1 MAPTGRSGAAYSLV
15 CTDEIP
21 FVFDLYFF
29 LGRPLQLAT
38 PDHQQGISTGHKHVI
53 HSVREWSH
61 CSPLQ
66 LSCHICFLSWILNS
80 RAYFH
85 IFLSLSLPRASH
97 SLYHSLSPSP
107 LNFYVSLLPESDGVF
122 GRVPQS
128 ILDDESQLITA
139 HENSHDLQNLR
150 RIADNAYK
158 QYIKSRPM
166 PSPESFKRVKNTELP
181 SMAVHPLLGQ

>member
-1 MAPTGRSGAAYSLV
+1 MDTQLITLLTPTYFSVSSS
-15 CTDEIP
+15 IP
-21 FVFDLYFF
+21 CL
-29 LGRPLQLAT
+29 
-38 PDHQQGISTGHKHVI
+38 I
-53 HSVREWSH
+53 
-61 CSPLQ
+61 
-66 LSCHICFLSWILNS
+66 
-80 RAYFH
+80 
-85 IFLSLSLPRASH
+85 SLP
-97 SLYHSLSPSP
+97 
-107 LNFYVSLLPESDGVF
+107 PESDGVF

-128 ILDDESQLITA
+128 ILDDEESQLVTA